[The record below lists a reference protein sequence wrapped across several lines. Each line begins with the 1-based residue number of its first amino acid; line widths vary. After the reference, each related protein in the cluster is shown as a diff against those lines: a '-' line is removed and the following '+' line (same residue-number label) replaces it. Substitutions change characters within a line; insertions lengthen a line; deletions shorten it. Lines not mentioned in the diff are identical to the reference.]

1 MRPSLEK
8 SEEGERARVTDVSCP
23 NIPHG
28 KGVEETT
35 VNIFRYILLELFNV
49 NMYVL

>member
-1 MRPSLEK
+1 
-8 SEEGERARVTDVSCP
+8 
-23 NIPHG
+23 
-28 KGVEETT
+28 VEETT